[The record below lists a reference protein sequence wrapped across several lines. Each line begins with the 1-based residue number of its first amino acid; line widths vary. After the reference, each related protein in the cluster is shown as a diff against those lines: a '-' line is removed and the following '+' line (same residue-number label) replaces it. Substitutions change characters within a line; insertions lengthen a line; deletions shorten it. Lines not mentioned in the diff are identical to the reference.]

1 MGCRGAAQD
10 ALDLAV
16 AAIDRLDGPRAP
28 DPLAGRS
35 GDALVRDVEHRRNG
49 RIAAVGVGDEQ
60 RIRCD
65 DRLQPLL
72 HAVWVEGGQGMAEGL
87 ARTVGGD
94 QDRRLRARGRVCGP
108 SRRAGATCGPA
119 SAPPCGSRER
129 RSREPRRFRQAGPA
143 PGAPPPESGG
153 ASEVPCPAQSR
164 SARQPPGSSR
174 RRQARRQRPA
184 SAPCGAGP
192 TALCRSA
199 HRTSSYRPCT
209 GHGEDRAP
217 CPATPPRRRRNADSA
232 ARHSRPARSPPARPR
247 PSAGPTAPPPPPCA
261 APPQLIDT
269 REPIPKPS

>member
-16 AAIDRLDGPRAP
+16 AAVDRLDGPRAP
-28 DPLAGRS
+28 DPLAGRRV
-35 GDALVRDVEHRRNG
+35 DALVWDVEHRRNG

-72 HAVWVEGGQGMAEGL
+72 HAVCVEGGQGMAEGL

-94 QDRRLRARGRVCGP
+94 QDRPRRARDRVCGP
-108 SRRAGATCGPA
+108 SRRAGAACGPVSA
-119 SAPPCGSRER
+119 SPLRLSRTTV
-129 RSREPRRFRQAGPA
+129 SSASTIPA
-143 PGAPPPESGG
+143 
-153 ASEVPCPAQSR
+153 SR
-164 SARQPPGSSR
+164 SGAWGTAARKRWR
-174 RRQARRQRPA
+174 RARRNPA
-184 SAPCGAGP
+184 ALGSLPDRLAGARRGAKGQSA
-192 TALCRSA
+192 R
-199 HRTSSYRPCT
+199 RTSSHRPCT

-217 CPATPPRRRRNADSA
+217 NSA
-232 ARHSRPARSPPARPR
+232 ARHPLPDRSPPARPR
-247 PSAGPTAPPPPPCA
+247 PPAGPTALPPPPCA